1 MKKFLQNKKGRYSFR
16 REQSKRGSRYP
27 TKDFFLGM
35 PTSNQGWPEEFGF
48 QLGGN
53 GPSYILT
60 VEEGSSAHLAG
71 LQAGDQ
77 VLEIEGHN
85 VSTLGP
91 QAVIAIA
98 QTQKNIP
105 PSIGV
110 VSRIQQM
117 DIVPGP
123 DGRFGFTIVG
133 DCPLL
138 VEDCSPCSPAG
149 RAGLRAGDYVME
161 VNGIPVRHHEM
172 AAALIK
178 ASQGRTLRLGVL
190 CLGPRQKRS
199 FSIEDS
205 QMGGEGAR
213 LDRKHKALEFN
224 RKVDQIL
231 GDEPEV
237 KEKLFSVLKQFA
249 AEKRV
254 EWLASVLPEVLTTD
268 EHRQLISSIR

>member
-16 REQSKRGSRYP
+16 QSKRGSRYP
-27 TKDFFLGM
+27 AKDFFLSM
-35 PTSNQGWPEEFGF
+35 PTSNQGWPEDFGF
-48 QLGGN
+48 HLGGA
-53 GPSYILT
+53 GPSYILS

-117 DIVPGP
+117 DITPGP

-161 VNGIPVRHHEM
+161 VNGIPVRQHEM

-190 CLGPRQKRS
+190 CLGPRHKWS
-199 FSIEDS
+199 ISIEDS

-231 GDEPEV
+231 GDDPEV
-237 KEKLFSVLKQFA
+237 KERLFAVLKQYA
-249 AEKRV
+249 AEKKV
-254 EWLASVLPEVLTTD
+254 EWLASVLPDILTTD

>member
-1 MKKFLQNKKGRYSFR
+1 MKKFLQNKKGRYSIR
-16 REQSKRGSRYP
+16 RGSRYP
-27 TKDFFLGM
+27 SKDFFLSM
-35 PTSNQGWPEEFGF
+35 PSSNQGWPEEFGF
-48 QLGGN
+48 LLGGN
-53 GPSYILT
+53 GPSYILS

-91 QAVIAIA
+91 QAVVAIA

-117 DIVPGP
+117 DIIPGP

-138 VEDCSPCSPAG
+138 VEDCSPCSPA
-149 RAGLRAGDYVME
+149 AVQ
-161 VNGIPVRHHEM
+161 HET

-190 CLGPRQKRS
+190 CLGPRQKHS
-199 FSIEDS
+199 ISIEDS
-205 QMGGEGAR
+205 QVGGDGAR

-224 RKVDQIL
+224 RRVEQIL
-231 GDEPEV
+231 GDDPEV
-237 KEKLFSVLKQFA
+237 KEKLFTALKQYA

-254 EWLASVLPEVLTTD
+254 EWLASVLPDILNTE
-268 EHRQLISSIR
+268 EHRQLISNIR

>member
-1 MKKFLQNKKGRYSFR
+1 
-16 REQSKRGSRYP
+16 
-27 TKDFFLGM
+27 M

-53 GPSYILT
+53 GPSYILS

-117 DIVPGP
+117 DIIPGP

-161 VNGIPVRHHEM
+161 KHSV
-172 AAALIK
+172 
-178 ASQGRTLRLGVL
+178 
-190 CLGPRQKRS
+190 
-199 FSIEDS
+199 SIEDS

-237 KEKLFSVLKQFA
+237 KERLFTVLKQYA

-254 EWLASVLPEVLTTD
+254 DWLAYVLPEILATD
-268 EHRQLISSIR
+268 EHRQLISSI

>member
-1 MKKFLQNKKGRYSFR
+1 MVILHYSHVVSHTASFAV
-16 REQSKRGSRYP
+16 SVLS
-27 TKDFFLGM
+27 M
-35 PTSNQGWPEEFGF
+35 PSSNQAWPDEFGF
-48 QLGGN
+48 QLGGS
-53 GPSYILT
+53 GPSYILS

-77 VLEIEGHN
+77 VLELEGHN
-85 VSTLGP
+85 VSTLAP
-91 QAVIAIA
+91 QAVVAIA
-98 QTQKNIP
+98 QTQKNVP

-117 DIVPGP
+117 DIIPGP

-149 RAGLRAGDYVME
+149 RAGLRAGDYVVE
-161 VNGIPVRHHEM
+161 VDGVPVRQHE
-172 AAALIK
+172 AAAAMIK

-190 CLGPRQKRS
+190 CLGPRQKHGVGA
-199 FSIEDS
+199 EDG
-205 QMGGEGAR
+205 QTGAEGAR

-224 RKVDQIL
+224 ARVDQIL
-231 GDEPEV
+231 GEEPEV
-237 KEKLFSVLKQFA
+237 KEKLFTALKQYA

-254 EWLASVLPEVLTTD
+254 EWLASVLPDVLATD

>member
-1 MKKFLQNKKGRYSFR
+1 MSFDLNILAKVVL
-16 REQSKRGSRYP
+16 S
-27 TKDFFLGM
+27 M
-35 PTSNQGWPEEFGF
+35 PSSNQGWPEEFGF
-48 QLGGN
+48 LLGGN
-53 GPSYILT
+53 GPSYILS

-91 QAVIAIA
+91 QAVVAIA

-117 DIVPGP
+117 DIIPGP

-149 RAGLRAGDYVME
+149 RAGLKAGDYVME
-161 VNGIPVRHHEM
+161 VNGIPVRQHET

-190 CLGPRQKRS
+190 CLGPRQKHS
-199 FSIEDS
+199 ISIEDS
-205 QMGGEGAR
+205 QVGGDGAR

-224 RKVDQIL
+224 RRVEQIL

-237 KEKLFSVLKQFA
+237 KEKLFTALKQYA

-254 EWLASVLPEVLTTD
+254 EWLASVLPDILNTE
-268 EHRQLISSIR
+268 EHRQLISNIR

>member
-1 MKKFLQNKKGRYSFR
+1 MSFDLNILAKVVL
-16 REQSKRGSRYP
+16 S
-27 TKDFFLGM
+27 M
-35 PTSNQGWPEEFGF
+35 PSSNQGWPEEFGF
-48 QLGGN
+48 LLGGN
-53 GPSYILT
+53 GPSYILS

-91 QAVIAIA
+91 QAVVAIA

-117 DIVPGP
+117 DIIPGP

-138 VEDCSPCSPAG
+138 VECSPCSPAG
-149 RAGLRAGDYVME
+149 RAGLKAGDYVME
-161 VNGIPVRHHEM
+161 VE
-172 AAALIK
+172 
-178 ASQGRTLRLGVL
+178 
-190 CLGPRQKRS
+190 
-199 FSIEDS
+199 
-205 QMGGEGAR
+205 
-213 LDRKHKALEFN
+213 
-224 RKVDQIL
+224 QIL

-237 KEKLFSVLKQFA
+237 KEKLFTALKQYA

-254 EWLASVLPEVLTTD
+254 EWLPRCCQTS
-268 EHRQLISSIR
+268 

>member
-1 MKKFLQNKKGRYSFR
+1 MSIDLNVLATVDYDSLSLKVFLCSSLLACFIPSSPLPQVLS
-16 REQSKRGSRYP
+16 
-27 TKDFFLGM
+27 M
-35 PTSNQGWPEEFGF
+35 PSSNQGWPEEFGF

-53 GPSYILT
+53 GPSYILS

-91 QAVIAIA
+91 QAVMAIA

-110 VSRIQQM
+110 VSRIQQ
-117 DIVPGP
+117 
-123 DGRFGFTIVG
+123 
-133 DCPLL
+133 
-138 VEDCSPCSPAG
+138 
-149 RAGLRAGDYVME
+149 
-161 VNGIPVRHHEM
+161 HET

-190 CLGPRQKRS
+190 CLGPRQKHS
-199 FSIEDS
+199 ISIEDS

-237 KEKLFSVLKQFA
+237 KEKLFTVLKQYA
-249 AEKRV
+249 AEK
-254 EWLASVLPEVLTTD
+254 ES
-268 EHRQLISSIR
+268 